1 MKTSEAFC
9 QFFDNVVSK
18 DFGYH
23 QAHGYWNVCE
33 NDKQA
38 TLKDLDIIGYAVD
51 FVGFYEKLNRSMPD
65 LTCKRSTRFENKDC
79 DGVAFVNS
87 TTNEGLLFVELK
99 SKYDTSQISK
109 AIRQMCFSFLKL
121 HAMLS
126 LCSKYALDKMEITF
140 CVATKCA
147 ANESE
152 DSKVRQFIS
161 QATQLEEQ
169 KDFGK
174 FLQNLFSKGRNN
186 VSFDNL
192 FKYLCISLPLHD
204 VIRNKNIKV
213 HLVTSSTPNDTKA
226 VFNY

>member
-9 QFFDNVVSK
+9 QFFDNVVSR

-23 QAHGYWNVCE
+23 QEHGYWNVCE

-51 FVGFYEKLNRSMPD
+51 FVGFNEKLNRSMPD

-226 VFNY
+226 VFSY